1 MIDKNVCENHND
13 IIYICT
19 ELKTEL
25 LEYFKNSSMVDIGI
39 ILAYLEVIED
49 RVKQANYQ
57 ARKMGNRLRKYR
69 KLIERLGFRRVDK
82 NGL

>member
-19 ELKTEL
+19 ELKTEI

-57 ARKMGNRLRKYR
+57 ARKMENRLRKYR
-69 KLIERLGFRRVDK
+69 KLIESLGFRRVDK

>member
-25 LEYFKNSSMVDIGI
+25 LEYFKNSSMVDIGN

-57 ARKMGNRLRKYR
+57 ARKMENRLRKYR
-69 KLIERLGFRRVDK
+69 KLIERLGFRKVDK